1 LIHVPIDR
9 PAILRNAEKLLR
21 QGKLDQAA
29 AEYLRIVDDQPSDWN
44 TANLLGDLYVRAG
57 QVDKAVDQ
65 FVRIADHLRAEGF
78 LPKAAAVY
86 KKILKLK
93 PDHEHATLQ
102 AGDIAGVQGLT
113 VDARAHFKTI
123 MDRRRGRGDQRG
135 VAEIIVRLG
144 GLDPNDV
151 EARIAAARARVELD
165 ERQGALDDLKALAA
179 YLQEKERPVEAA
191 QALREAAAV
200 DPENAEVSGLLMD
213 LSIAAGDYDEARRYA
228 TTPLLARL
236 LVERLEAAG
245 QADEALRT
253 LRDAAD
259 RHDDDALKTQL
270 GMAIAARGD
279 VRDAVEYLTIEA
291 AGDDSQLL
299 FALAEARMRNG
310 RVDEGTAAISRL
322 LALDA
327 ARRHDVAA
335 MGWAI
340 AEGSPDAGFAVVQL
354 ASDAALAENDY
365 ETAAAALQEY
375 VTRVPSHI
383 PALIRLVGVCA
394 DGGLEATMYNA
405 QVQLAEAYI
414 AAGGGDEA
422 RVVAEELVAR
432 QPWERANLERFRR
445 ALVLLGETDPDNVIA
460 ERLSGR
466 MPFMSTDRARSTD
479 SDPPTEDT
487 SSAGATAV
495 STKEAIGQPAFEE
508 VFDLAAAT
516 EAGSSP
522 SHEVDLTVV
531 LEEMREVEPEVP
543 PQPAP
548 SVVPATPVDLDG
560 VFAQLREEVSRRA
573 AFDGAENDYR
583 QGLAL
588 YEAGRG
594 DEALGPLQK
603 ASRAPRLRFVA
614 ASIAARIL
622 RDQGAIPQAIEW
634 FERAAQAPAP
644 SAEQGRELLFELADA
659 LEQQGQTARALAV
672 CMELQADAGNYRDV
686 GARIDRLAGG
696 RARG

>member
-1 LIHVPIDR
+1 MIHVPVDR
-9 PAILRNAEKLLR
+9 TAILRNAEKLLR

-93 PDHEHATLQ
+93 PDHEHALLQ
-102 AGDIAGVQGLT
+102 AADIAGVQGLT

-135 VAEIIVRLG
+135 VAEIVVRLG
-144 GLDPNDV
+144 ALDPNDF
-151 EARIAAARARVELD
+151 EARIAGARARIELD
-165 ERQGALDDLKALAA
+165 ERQGALDDLKALAT
-179 YLQEKERPVEAA
+179 YLQEKERLIEAV
-191 QALREAAAV
+191 QALREAV
-200 DPENAEVSGLLMD
+200 SLDPENAEISGLLMD
-213 LSIAAGDYDEARRYA
+213 LSIAAGDYQEARRYA
-228 TTPLLARL
+228 TTSLLSRL

-245 QADEALRT
+245 EADEALRT

-279 VRDAVEYLTIEA
+279 IQDAVEYLTIEA
-291 AGDDSQLL
+291 AGDDVRLL
-299 FALAEARMRNG
+299 FALGEARLRGG
-310 RVDEGTAAISRL
+310 RVDEGTAAIKRL
-322 LALDA
+322 LELDA
-327 ARRHDVAA
+327 DRRHDIAA
-335 MGWAI
+335 MGWTV
-340 AEGSPDAGFAVVQL
+340 AEGSPDAGFAIVQL
-354 ASDAALAENDY
+354 AADAALAESDSGS
-365 ETAAAALQEY
+365 AAAALQEF
-375 VTRVPSHI
+375 VTRVPNHI

-414 AAGGGDEA
+414 AAGAGDEA
-422 RVVAEELVAR
+422 RFVAEELVAR

-445 ALVLLGETDPDNVIA
+445 ALVLLGEADPDNVIA

-466 MPFMSTDRARSTD
+466 MPFMTTDLARSAA
-479 SDPPTEDT
+479 SDPPIETA
-487 SSAGATAV
+487 SPPAGPTPV
-495 STKEAIGQPAFEE
+495 SPVDPIDPLGFERA
-508 VFDLAAAT
+508 FDLSAAT
-516 EAGSSP
+516 EAAGSP
-522 SHEVDLTVV
+522 HEVDLTVA
-531 LEEMREVEPEVP
+531 LEDMHRSEPEPVP
-543 PQPAP
+543 EPVRPA
-548 SVVPATPVDLDG
+548 PVDLEG
-560 VFAQLREEVSRRA
+560 VFAQMREEVSRRS

-588 YEAGRG
+588 YQAGRG

-603 ASRAPRLRFVA
+603 ASRAPKLRFASA
-614 ASIAARIL
+614 AVVGRIF
-622 RDQGAIPQAIEW
+622 RDRGAIDQAIEW

-644 SAEQGRELLFELADA
+644 SAEEGQELLFELADA
-659 LEQQGQTARALAV
+659 LEQQGETARALAV
-672 CMELQADAGNYRDV
+672 CMELQAGAGNYRDV
-686 GARIDRLAGG
+686 GARIERLAGG

>member
-1 LIHVPIDR
+1 MPIDR

-29 AEYLRIVDDQPSDWN
+29 SEYLRIVDDQPSDWN

-93 PDHEHATLQ
+93 PDHEHALLQ
-102 AGDIAGVQGLT
+102 AGDIAGAQGLT
-113 VDARAHFKTI
+113 VDARALFKTV
-123 MDRRRGRGDQRG
+123 MDRRRSRGDQRG
-135 VAEIIVRLG
+135 VAEIVVRLG
-144 GLDPNDV
+144 SLDPNDFD
-151 EARIAAARARVELD
+151 ARIAGARARIELD
-165 ERQGALDDLKALAA
+165 EPQGALEELKALAA
-179 YLQEKERPVEAA
+179 YLQEKERLVEAS
-191 QALREAAAV
+191 QALRAAAAL
-200 DPENAEVSGLLMD
+200 DPDDAGIAGLLMD
-213 LSIAAGDYDEARRYA
+213 LSIAAGDYEEARRYA
-228 TTPLLARL
+228 TTSLLSRL
-236 LVERLEAAG
+236 LVERLDAAG

-279 VRDAVEYLTIEA
+279 IRDAVEYLTIEA
-291 AGDDSQLL
+291 AGDDSRLL
-299 FALAEARMRNG
+299 FTLAEARLRSG
-310 RVDEGTAAISRL
+310 RVDEGSAAIRRL
-322 LALDA
+322 LELDA
-327 ARRHDVAA
+327 DRRHDVAA
-335 MGWAI
+335 MGWTV
-340 AEGSPDAGFAVVQL
+340 AEGSPDAGFVVVQL
-354 ASDAALAENDY
+354 ATDAALAESDY
-365 ETAAAALQEY
+365 GSAAAALQEY
-375 VTRVPSHI
+375 VTRVPNHI

-414 AAGGGDEA
+414 AAGAGDEA
-422 RVVAEELVAR
+422 RFVAEELVAR

-445 ALVLLGETDPDNVIA
+445 ALVLLGEADPDNVIA

-466 MPFMSTDRARSTD
+466 MPFMSTDLARPADT
-479 SDPPTEDT
+479 DPPVENPPPT
-487 SSAGATAV
+487 ATPAAV
-495 STKEAIGQPAFEE
+495 STVEPVDPRAFDGA
-508 VFDLAAAT
+508 FDRPAAA
-516 EAGSSP
+516 EAAGP

-531 LEEMREVEPEVP
+531 LEDMQRPE
-543 PQPAP
+543 PQPETEP
-548 SVVPATPVDLDG
+548 SLPPPPVDLEG
-560 VFAQLREEVSRRA
+560 VFAQMREDVSRRS

-583 QGLAL
+583 QGLSL

-594 DEALGPLQK
+594 GEALGPLQK
-603 ASRAPRLRFVA
+603 ASRAPRLRF
-614 ASIAARIL
+614 ASASVVARIF
-622 RDQGAIPQAIEW
+622 RDQGEMAQAIEW

-644 SAEQGRELLFELADA
+644 SAEAGRALLFELADA
-659 LEQQGQTARALAV
+659 LEQQGETARALAV
-672 CMELQADAGNYRDV
+672 CMELQADAGTYRDV
-686 GARIDRLAGG
+686 GARIERLAAG